1 VFPLNVGGC
10 PLILRL
16 VARRVAVEFFGDRHK
31 TRVHRIAPDGER
43 TVCGKS
49 VEGMATARTSVR
61 VRFVPPQPTCNACLL
76 SPPIRP

>member
-1 VFPLNVGGC
+1 LNRRGH
-10 PLILRL
+10 PLILRP

-31 TRVHRIAPDGER
+31 TRVHRISPDGER

-49 VEGMATARTSVR
+49 VEGMATARTSAR
-61 VRFVPPQPTCNACLL
+61 VRFAPPHPTCNACLL